1 MADKSGI
8 EMLEMILAKLD
19 FLEKKIDVLDQN
31 IKKVANSTKM
41 AEMINK
47 AVGTP
52 VEAWGKANKPKIQAP
67 EVKDNKPVTDAKSGM
82 RFKFETSDAS
92 KVAQPVVATPA
103 KRITQAVHN
112 VVVKGKM
119 VTVAGDKSI
128 PLTEV
133 AVKIYDAKDALVKET
148 KTNRAGQW
156 VSHLP
161 PGKYIAEMTGLF
173 NGQELIPQNI
183 NFEIPEGVKEFEVR

>member
-1 MADKSGI
+1 MSDKSGI
-8 EMLEMILAKLD
+8 EMLEMILARLD

-31 IKKVANSTKM
+31 IKKIANSTKM

-47 AVGTP
+47 AAGTP
-52 VEAWGKANKPKIQAP
+52 VETYAKANKPKIQVAEAKDKKVAP
-67 EVKDNKPVTDAKSGM
+67 PNGM
-82 RFKFETSDAS
+82 RFKFEPTDAS
-92 KVAQPVVATPA
+92 KVVQPAVATPA
-103 KRITQAVHN
+103 KRTVQAVHN
-112 VVVKGKM
+112 VIVKGKM
-119 VTVAGDKSI
+119 ITVAGDKSI

-156 VSHLP
+156 ISHLP

>member
-8 EMLEMILAKLD
+8 EMLEMILARLD

-31 IKKVANSTKM
+31 IKRVANSTKM

-52 VEAWGKANKPKIQAP
+52 VEAWAKANKPKIQAV
-67 EVKDNKPVTDAKSGM
+67 EGKDKKATDTKSGM
-82 RFKFETSDAS
+82 RFKFEPTDAS
-92 KVAQPVVATPA
+92 KVAQPIVATPA
-103 KRITQAVHN
+103 KRAVQAVHN

-133 AVKIYDAKDALVKET
+133 AVKIYDAKDALIKET

>member
-8 EMLEMILAKLD
+8 EMLEMILARLD

-31 IKKVANSTKM
+31 VKKIANSAKM

-47 AVGTP
+47 AAGTP
-52 VEAWGKANKPKIQAP
+52 VEKFAKANAPKIQ
-67 EVKDNKPVTDAKSGM
+67 PVENQAKQAASNNGM
-82 RFKFETSDAS
+82 RFKFEPTDAS
-92 KVAQPVVATPA
+92 KVKQAAVATPA
-103 KRITQAVHN
+103 KRTPQAVHN

-119 VTVAGDKSI
+119 VTVAGDKSV

-133 AVKIYDAKDALVKET
+133 AVKIYNAKDALVKET

-161 PGKYIAEMTGLF
+161 PGKYVAAMSGLF

-183 NFEIPEGVKEFEVR
+183 NFEIPEGVTEFEVR

>member
-8 EMLEMILAKLD
+8 EMLEMILARLD

-31 IKKVANSTKM
+31 IKRVANSTKM

-52 VEAWGKANKPKIQAP
+52 VEAWGKANKPKIQAA
-67 EVKDNKPVTDAKSGM
+67 EIKDNKTAEPKSGM
-82 RFKFETSDAS
+82 RFKFEPTDAS
-92 KVAQPVVATPA
+92 KVTQPAVVTPA
-103 KRITQAVHN
+103 KRTVQAVHN

-119 VTVAGDKSI
+119 VTVSGDKSI

-133 AVKIYDAKDALVKET
+133 AVKIFDAKDKLVKET

-156 VSHLP
+156 ISHLP
-161 PGKYIAEMTGLF
+161 PGKYIAEMSGLF